1 MKKTIVIAF
10 SIFINVMANA
20 QNVGIGETNPTE
32 SKLQVKTT
40 DSAAFLIQNTG
51 TAIGTKTALFY
62 KTESFYSGSIATV
75 KTATQSYRLG
85 MYTFGGSL
93 ASSLKERLSIL
104 DNGNVGIGT
113 IIPNAKL
120 EVAGSFKLVN
130 GTQGADRVLT
140 SDAAGNATWVAQ
152 APAAFNNIERFQYEI
167 RGFSSNPIAFST
179 GYNYGTST
187 TTYTA
192 GESNF
197 KINISKSGL
206 YHFDVNF
213 NHAVA
218 GDLSITG
225 TNPVTNEITIQTGSK
240 TLYGYVPFYALP
252 NSTASAS
259 SYDKSFD
266 VYINAPTFFY
276 VGCTKKASNIG
287 YSILVTGHLISE

>member
-10 SIFINVMANA
+10 SIFISVMANA

-32 SKLQVKTT
+32 SKLQVKTI

-51 TAIGTKTALFY
+51 TPLGTKTALFY
-62 KTESFYSGSIATV
+62 KTETNYSGSIATV
-75 KTATQSYRLG
+75 KTGNQRYRLG
-85 MYTFGGSL
+85 MYTFGGTL
-93 ASSLKERLSIL
+93 ASSLKERLSIT
-104 DNGNVGIGT
+104 DDGDVGIGT
-113 IIPNAKL
+113 IIPTAKL

-130 GTQGADRVLT
+130 GTQAADRVLT

-152 APAAFNNIERFQYEI
+152 TPAAFNNVERFQYEI
-167 RGFSSNPIAFST
+167 SASNADPIVLST
-179 GYNYGTST
+179 GYNFGTTT

-192 GESNF
+192 GASNF

-206 YHFDVNF
+206 YHFDVDF
-213 NHAVA
+213 SHAVS
-218 GDLSITG
+218 GDRSITG
-225 TNPVTNEITIQTGSK
+225 TSPLTNEVGIQIGSK
-240 TLYGYVPFYALP
+240 STYGYVPFYVAS
-252 NSTASAS
+252 NGSSSAS

-276 VGCTKKASNIG
+276 VGCTKKASNFG